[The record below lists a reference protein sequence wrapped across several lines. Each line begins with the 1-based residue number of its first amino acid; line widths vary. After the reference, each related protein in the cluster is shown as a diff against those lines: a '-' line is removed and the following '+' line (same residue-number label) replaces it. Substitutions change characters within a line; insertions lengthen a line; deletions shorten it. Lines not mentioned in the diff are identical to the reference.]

1 MSPEEIMD
9 AYNVVIED
17 LQTNTANKAA
27 AIGNSQRSLGTLA
40 ERVASPS
47 GQTSGLANY
56 AYDRTLRPTIDSL
69 SASLTTSGKAQALEN
84 LLAAKLR
91 DAKNNYEN
99 SRNNYTVASTS
110 PTTSSK
116 DKVIDNE
123 IVSGGSVATQ
133 NAVPA
138 KGTIIG
144 TATGSFK
151 DTFEFIVADGNGGFT
166 RHESYGPTRE
176 EALAKYYRDYGY
188 GDAEARKSQGSSSST
203 SGGGGKG
210 TSGGGGGGGGG
221 GNYGAGGR

>member
-17 LQTNTANKAA
+17 LQTNTANRAA

-56 AYDRTLRPTIDSL
+56 TYDRTMRPVIDSL
-69 SASLTTSGKAQALEN
+69 SASLTTTGKAQALEN
-84 LLAAKLR
+84 LLATRLR

-99 SRNNYTVASTS
+99 SRNSYTVASTAPS
-110 PTTSSK
+110 GGSNGN
-116 DKVIDNE
+116 VIDNE
-123 IVSGGSVATQ
+123 VISGGSAATQ

-138 KGTIIG
+138 KGTIIS

-166 RHESYGPTRE
+166 KHEYYGPTRE
-176 EALAKYYRDYGY
+176 EALAKYRRDYGY
-188 GDAEARKSQGSSSST
+188 GETPAGSSRESGGDGKGV
-203 SGGGGKG
+203 SGGGN
-210 TSGGGGGGGGG
+210 GGGTGGG
-221 GNYGAGGR
+221 R

>member
-17 LQTNTANKAA
+17 LQTNTANRAA

-56 AYDRTLRPTIDSL
+56 TYDRTLRPTIDSL
-69 SASLTTSGKAQALEN
+69 SASLTTTGKAQALEN
-84 LLAAKLR
+84 LLATKLR

-110 PTTSSK
+110 PTT
-116 DKVIDNE
+116 KVIDNE
-123 IVSGGSVATQ
+123 IVSGGSAATQ

-138 KGTIIG
+138 KGTIIA

-166 RHESYGPTRE
+166 KHEYYGPTRE
-176 EALAKYYRDYGY
+176 EALAKYRRDYGY
-188 GDAEARKSQGSSSST
+188 GETPAGSSKE
-203 SGGGGKG
+203 SGGNGNGS
-210 TSGGGGGGGGG
+210 SGGGGGGGTGG
-221 GNYGAGGR
+221 GR

>member
-17 LQTNTANKAA
+17 LQTNTANRAA

-56 AYDRTLRPTIDSL
+56 TYDRTMRPVIDSL
-69 SASLTTSGKAQALEN
+69 SASLTTTGKAQALEN
-84 LLAAKLR
+84 LLTTKLR

-99 SRNNYTVASTS
+99 SRNNYTVASTTPS
-110 PTTSSK
+110 GK

-123 IVSGGSVATQ
+123 IISGGSAATQ
-133 NAVPA
+133 NGVPA
-138 KGTIIG
+138 KGTILA

-166 RHESYGPTRE
+166 KHEYYGPTRE
-176 EALAKYYRDYGY
+176 EALDKYRRDYGY
-188 GDAEARKSQGSSSST
+188 GETPAGSSKE
-203 SGGGGKG
+203 SGGNGNGS
-210 TSGGGGGGGGG
+210 SGGGGGGGTGG
-221 GNYGAGGR
+221 GR

>member
-56 AYDRTLRPTIDSL
+56 TYDRTLRPTIDSL
-69 SASLTTSGKAQALEN
+69 SASLATSGKAQALEN
-84 LLAAKLR
+84 LLATKLR
-91 DAKNNYEN
+91 EAKNNYEN
-99 SRNNYTVASTS
+99 SRNNYTVASTTPS
-110 PTTSSK
+110 NSG
-116 DKVIDNE
+116 KVIDNE
-123 IVSGGSVATQ
+123 VVSGGSAATQ

-144 TATGSFK
+144 TGTGSFK
-151 DTFEFIVADGNGGFT
+151 DTYEFIVADGNGGFT
-166 RHESYGPTRE
+166 KHEYYGPTRE
-176 EALAKYYRDYGY
+176 EALAKYRRDYGY
-188 GDAEARKSQGSSSST
+188 GETPAGSSKE
-203 SGGGGKG
+203 SGGNGKG
-210 TSGGGGGGGGG
+210 YSGGGGGGGTGG
-221 GNYGAGGR
+221 GR